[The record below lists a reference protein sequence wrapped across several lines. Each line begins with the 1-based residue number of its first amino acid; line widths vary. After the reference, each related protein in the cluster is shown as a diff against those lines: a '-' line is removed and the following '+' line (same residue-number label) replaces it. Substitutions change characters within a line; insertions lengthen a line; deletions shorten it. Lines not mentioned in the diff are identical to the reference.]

1 MMKHV
6 YTLTLSIAML
16 WTYSPAQARDAAHQP
31 SLLPVKVP
39 QAEPG
44 QKGIRNPLTFAQ
56 VRNITGVSR
65 DGTGLFLDLQDETLF
80 GTVYSGPYPFEG
92 QESDYDTMR
101 FRLSKPIVKGRT
113 IIPCTPFIEQAKI
126 NANDWP
132 QPHMTVAYRLELYQR
147 GGDNLKPLGFYD
159 SLVSFRKQKTTRP
172 ANKKSPQRIQKT
184 LTIVEGPFVSLLTS
198 DDPTQALLAWQTD
211 QPSTCLVHIQPEG
224 SPLDSPDKPNTRWT
238 QKASPDGTTY
248 QHEMH
253 LTDLT
258 PNTNYTYSIHCQTPE
273 GDSAA
278 MGPYTFRTASL
289 PGEGKVVFA
298 FVSDSREGV
307 GGGEEASMGH
317 NAKVLKYVAQDAY
330 RKGAQFFIV
339 GGDLVNGYTTAT
351 EDFRLQMRGWKQSLS
366 GFWRTRP
373 VYPVMGNHEAL
384 LNLIDGISFDKWP
397 YVTDSAEAVFADNF
411 WNPTNGPTPSDPRR
425 PTYKENVYSFQ
436 NGPVL
441 CIGYNNNYWWTSN
454 DKCASVGGCPEGYLL
469 EDQLQWIEAELAR
482 AELDPTIRYILL
494 YGQEPVFPCGGH
506 VGDCMWW
513 NGNNTLRAHTYTD
526 GKIISEKTGMIEVRN
541 RFWGALARSTKVAAV
556 LAGDE
561 HEYHRLR
568 VDRHTPVGV
577 MALDDTNGNNRL
589 DDGRI
594 SPNPDFKY
602 AVWQIT
608 AGTAGA
614 PYYARE
620 DTPWKPS
627 FLSSQ
632 AGYCLFEADDKKISV
647 TYYTITGQKLDYV
660 ENLMAN
666 K

>member
-1 MMKHV
+1 MSHFFALSLA
-6 YTLTLSIAML
+6 LTLF
-16 WTYSPAQARDAAHQP
+16 WTLLPAQAQDV
-31 SLLPVKVP
+31 SLEHSVLPVKVP
-39 QAEPG
+39 QARLD

-56 VRNITGVSR
+56 VRNIIGVSK
-65 DGTGLFLDLQDETLF
+65 DGTGLLLDLQDESLF
-80 GTVYSGPYPFEG
+80 GTVYSGPYPFEA

-101 FRLSKPIVKGRT
+101 FRLSKPIVKGRGV
-113 IIPCTPFIEQAKI
+113 IPCADFIKQTKI

-132 QPHMTVAYRLELYQR
+132 LPHMTVAYRLELYQR
-147 GGDNLKPLGFYD
+147 RGDSIKSLGFYD
-159 SLVSFRKQKTTRP
+159 SLVSIREQKASQSR
-172 ANKKSPQRIQKT
+172 NGKGSIRIQKT
-184 LTIVEGPFVSLLTS
+184 LTLVEGPFVSLLNS
-198 DDPTQALLAWQTD
+198 DDPTRALLAWQTD
-211 QPSTCLVHIQPEG
+211 QASTCLVHIQPEG
-224 SPLDSPDKPNTRWT
+224 STLNSPTKPATQWT
-238 QKASPDGTTY
+238 QKPGPDGTYY
-248 QHEMH
+248 QHEMR
-253 LTDLT
+253 LTNLA
-258 PNTNYTYSIHCQTPE
+258 PNTNYTYSLHCQTPG

-278 MGPYTFRTASL
+278 AGPYTFRTASL

-384 LNLIDGISFDKWP
+384 LNLVDGISFDKWP
-397 YVTDSAEAVFADNF
+397 YATDSAEAVFADNF
-411 WNPTNGPTPSDPRR
+411 WNPTNGPTPSDARR

-454 DKCASVGGCPEGYLL
+454 NKCATVGGCPEGYLL

-482 AELDPTIRYILL
+482 AEQDATIKYILV

-506 VGDCMWW
+506 VNDCMWW

-526 GKIISEKTGMIEVRN
+526 GKIVPETTGMIDVRN
-541 RFWGALARSTKVAAV
+541 RFWGALAHSTKVAAV

-568 VDRHTPVGV
+568 VDQHTPVGV
-577 MALDDTNGNNRL
+577 MALDDTNGNNKL

-594 SPNPDFKY
+594 SPNPDFTH
-602 AVWQIT
+602 AVWQIV

-632 AGYCLFEADDKKISV
+632 AGYCLFEADDKKISL
-647 TYYTITGQKLDYV
+647 TYYTVTGQKLDYV
-660 ENLMAN
+660 EDLMAN